1 MRRVMPRQISGGLH
15 ASPEAFSAR
24 AEAAPAPRRYLFPA
38 LLVCFFFS
46 GAAGLIDQ
54 VVWSKELGLIFGHTA
69 YAVATVLAVFMAGLA
84 SGSAWIGRRGERWDR
99 PIALYGWLELGV
111 AVTAAISLAGLAG
124 VRAAYVAAYPY
135 ASGNGAVLL
144 ALRFAGSALVLF
156 LPTFL
161 MGGTLPVLVR
171 GLTRNAAELGGRL
184 SRLYWINTA
193 GAVAGTFTAG
203 FLFLPWFG
211 LRRTLGIAVTLNLA
225 AGALALFLARDEPA
239 PASPDE
245 SSLPEKMNASPS
257 SASSRFFLVCF
268 GVVGAT
274 AMSYEIG
281 WTRLLST
288 QLGSSTYAFTLM
300 LGTFL
305 TGIVLG
311 SGLFERWGRRRAP
324 GPMTF
329 AVTQTLTALAAL
341 AFLIF
346 FTRLIEVLPPIL
358 RATHESFRGLVLAQF
373 VTSAL
378 AMLPTAVIFGFNFPA
393 VVVLIAGSRSAMG
406 AGAGA
411 AVGRAYAWNTLG
423 AIVGAI
429 AAGFWLMPRLG
440 SFHLLAAT
448 AGVNLALAAVISFS
462 SLQRRSWKI
471 LAFAGN
477 LLLLVAADFIGFSNY
492 FYDPAVAS
500 FNTVMYWNLYGRP
513 LSLRENARVL
523 DIVYFRDGLNAN
535 ISVARTDDYVGLR
548 TNGKVDASNR
558 DATTQ
563 LLLGHLAALAHP
575 PRRVLLV
582 GFGSGMTASALAA
595 YPDLQRLDVVE
606 IEPAVVGAAPLLA
619 KLNRNVLLDPRVHVT
634 FDDARNFFFTTRQ
647 SYDLIISEPSNPW
660 IAGVATLFTRE
671 FYAAVRGRLAPGGVF
686 VQWMQ
691 AYSLYPEDL
700 RMLFATFLSEFHG
713 ATLWHGDAPDLILMA
728 PSPPSAEILQRAQN
742 FFGQPRL
749 REDFA
754 QLGMEEPAGVFGF
767 YLLDDAGLRKF
778 SSGAQF
784 NTDNQTLLEYHAPR
798 SLLVHGLEDKNR
810 DVILRE
816 QKNPLPGDFP
826 PDARDAALAA
836 AAATSV
842 NQEDADGAE
851 RFLRAL
857 DNRPVT
863 ARIATIR
870 GRAALAQ
877 PNFQSAFRAFNA
889 ALAIDPNSLEAAW
902 GLAEAERHIGDN
914 ETARQAFQRILAR
927 DPRNLA
933 ALESLVKLDKDFSRW
948 AEAEELQ
955 RRFLAANPQASA
967 AARAQLAEILM
978 REDKQDEAY
987 QAMLDCLAL
996 DPYNY
1001 QTQLNLGEML
1011 ARQKKWAEAR
1021 PHLEFVMRYFPDEE
1035 SAIYP
1040 LLFQADQALGDPSAA
1055 AKAARFGLRLFPSNS
1070 ELQRLNSLL

>member
-1 MRRVMPRQISGGLH
+1 MRPVMPGPS
-15 ASPEAFSAR
+15 
-24 AEAAPAPRRYLFPA
+24 PRRYLFPG

-54 VVWSKELGLIFGHTA
+54 VVWSKALGLIFGHTA

-84 SGSAWIGRRGERWDR
+84 SGSAWIGRRGEHWGR
-99 PIALYGWLELGV
+99 PIALYGWLEFGV
-111 AVTAAISLAGLAG
+111 AATAAISLAGLAG
-124 VRAAYVAAYPY
+124 VRAAYVAAYPFAAGN
-135 ASGNGAVLL
+135 ASILL
-144 ALRFAGSALVLF
+144 MLRFAGAALVLF

-171 GLTRNAAELGGRL
+171 GLTRNAAEMGTRL

-193 GAVAGTFTAG
+193 GAVAGTFAAG
-203 FLFLPWFG
+203 FLFLPAFG
-211 LRRTLGIAVTLNLA
+211 LRWTLAIAVTLNLA
-225 AGALALFLARDEPA
+225 AGALALVLARGESSATSSDELPA
-239 PASPDE
+239 LEKMEGPPASAP
-245 SSLPEKMNASPS
+245 
-257 SASSRFFLVCF
+257 SRFFLICF
-268 GVVGAT
+268 AIVGAT

-311 SGLFERWGRRRAP
+311 SALFERWSRRRVP
-324 GPMTF
+324 GSMTF

-341 AFLIF
+341 AFLVF

-358 RATHESFRGLVLAQF
+358 RATHESFRGLVLGQF

-378 AMLPTAVIFGFNFPA
+378 AMLPTAVVFGFNFPA
-393 VVVLIAGSRSAMG
+393 VVVLITGSRSSTG
-406 AGAGA
+406 SGTGA

-448 AGVNLALAAVISFS
+448 AGVNLALAAAISIAFARP
-462 SLQRRSWKI
+462 LRWKL
-471 LAFAGN
+471 LAVAGN
-477 LLLLVAADFIGFSNY
+477 LLLLIAAAFVGFSNY

-500 FNTVMYWNLYGRP
+500 YNTMMYWNLYDRP
-513 LSLRENARVL
+513 LTLRENAHAL

-535 ISVARTDDYVGLR
+535 ISVARTDDYIALR

-595 YPDLQRLDVVE
+595 YPELERLDVVE

-619 KLNRNVLLDPRVHVT
+619 RLNHNVLLDPRVHVT
-634 FDDARNFFFTTRQ
+634 FDDARNFLFTTRQ
-647 SYDLIISEPSNPW
+647 EYDLIISEPSNPW

-671 FYAAVRGRLAPGGVF
+671 FYAAARGRLAPGGVF

-728 PSPPSAEILQRAQN
+728 PSPPSSEILQRVQALYPA
-742 FFGQPRL
+742 PRL
-749 REDFA
+749 HDDFA
-754 QLGMEEPAGVFGF
+754 QLGMEEAAGLFGF

-778 SSGAQF
+778 SSSAPF
-784 NTDNQTLLEYHAPR
+784 NTDDRTLLEYHAPR
-798 SLLVHGLEDKNR
+798 SLLVHGLEDENR
-810 DVILRE
+810 DAILQE
-816 QKNPLPGDFP
+816 QANPLPPDFP
-826 PDARDAALAA
+826 TDARDAALAA
-836 AAATSV
+836 SAATSV

-863 ARIATIR
+863 AGIATIR
-870 GRAALAQ
+870 GRAALAHS
-877 PNFQSAFRAFNA
+877 NYQSAFHAFDA
-889 ALAIDPNSLEAAW
+889 ALAIDPGSLEAAW
-902 GLAEAERHIGDN
+902 GLAETNRHFGNN
-914 ETARQAFQRILAR
+914 EKARGELEGILQR
-927 DPRNLA
+927 DPGNLL
-933 ALESLVKLDKDFSRW
+933 ALGSLAKLDADFSRW
-948 AEAEELQ
+948 AEAEEIQ
-955 RRFLAANPQASA
+955 RRIIAADPKASA
-967 AARAQLAEILM
+967 AAPAQLAEILQ

-987 QAMLDCLAL
+987 RAMLDCLAQ

-1001 QTQLNLGEML
+1001 QTQLNLGELL
-1011 ARQKKWAEAR
+1011 AKQKKWAEAR
-1021 PHLEFVMRYFPDEE
+1021 QHLEFVMRYFPDEY
-1035 SAIYP
+1035 SGTYS
-1040 LLFQADQALGDPSAA
+1040 LLFQADKALGDPSAA
-1055 AKAARFGLRLFPSNS
+1055 AKAVRFGLRMFPGDS
-1070 ELQRLNSLL
+1070 ELQRLNLLL